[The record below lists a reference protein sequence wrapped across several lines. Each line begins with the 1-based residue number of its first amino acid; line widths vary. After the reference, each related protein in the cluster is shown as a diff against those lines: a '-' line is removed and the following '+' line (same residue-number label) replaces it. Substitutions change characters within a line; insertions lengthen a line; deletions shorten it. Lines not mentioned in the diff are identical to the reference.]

1 MVQQG
6 VNRKGLVLQYE
17 FYSKQMSK
25 VLKSAVKAFC
35 VKNEI
40 DECEVAQA
48 VGVPF
53 SSLSCYLNGH
63 RGVPIGVLV
72 AVCKEIQDARPY
84 EKFLDLTFG
93 QLEGHGCIND
103 AFNSARSTLQES
115 AECVGEMFEALRDG
129 VVTQEECEDC
139 CESIDAAIEELRRDK
154 VLLRRLV
161 GEMPKSKEVNSLA
174 EAERLEKMAR
184 KTG

>member
-1 MVQQG
+1 MQH
-6 VNRKGLVLQYE
+6 E
-17 FYSKQMSK
+17 FYSRQVSK
-25 VLKSAVKAFC
+25 ALKGAVKSFCLKSEV
-35 VKNEI
+35 
-40 DECEVAQA
+40 DECEVAEA

-53 SSLSCYLNGH
+53 SSLSCYINGH
-63 RGVPIGVLV
+63 RGVPVGVLV
-72 AVCKEIQDARPY
+72 AVCKEIQDGRVY

-93 QLEGHGCIND
+93 RPQEHGTIDD

-115 AECVGEMFEALRDG
+115 AECVGEMFDALRDG

-139 CESIDAAIEELRRDK
+139 CESIDKAIEELRKDK
-154 VLLRRLV
+154 ALLRRLS
-161 GEMPKSKEVNSLA
+161 GDMPKSKEVNSLA